1 MPSDL
6 KVTDATTTKAQVS
19 TLVPFIFY
27 LHFAIVYLLI
37 VLFWCRLFFQEHFP
51 SQEWQLGMVSD
62 VQGFL
67 FWGIPVAISFA
78 GIVAR
83 VKFRTWAPY
92 VILDLIISLLAFIWI
107 NAIRFMI
114 FGRIAKY

>member
-92 VILDLIISLLAFIWI
+92 VIPGPDNQLACLHLDQCDPLHDFWPH
-107 NAIRFMI
+107 R
-114 FGRIAKY
+114 